1 MTTFRMSKYAD
12 EGGILQNVGDAE
24 FLQRKIH
31 PDDVFDFTGIRS
43 ATPAFLD
50 ALFLDAKSPALAESF
65 RGVEGPLSDAL
76 RKWLTPEPEPE
87 LAPTAPAVVT
97 WKRPQSHDEEEKYT
111 PTRLAQ
117 RLRRQLRRYIES
129 AYPLSD
135 ATLIKS
141 RRQLLE
147 TAEHGKLLAQDPFV
161 ETTPRYRVFRGT
173 YGDLGLPAA
182 TGALFTR
189 LSQARTDHDA
199 DRTLLFPSIYDH
211 QAKAFQAFLGEGRD
225 LVVATGT
232 GSGKTECFLL
242 PLLARLYE
250 EASGRPK
257 SFERRAIRGLIL
269 YPMNALV
276 NDQLSRLRLLLGSA
290 AVMQEFRGLGP
301 GRRHPLFGMYTS
313 RTPYAG
319 PRDGSKDG
327 ARVEPL
333 LRKYL
338 EMPEALRAELKKLGR
353 FPAKDLEAFL
363 AADKAEKAAYK
374 TGKKKGQSYTKHKW
388 DERLRTGPDDR
399 ELFTRH
405 EMVRDP
411 ETGQGGAPDVLVTNY
426 SMLEYMLARPFER
439 PMFDETRAWLEQPGS
454 RLLLVL
460 DEAHMYR
467 GAKGAEVAFLLRR
480 LLSRLGVIDKPE
492 KIAVI
497 CTSASLGG
505 GDAKET
511 ARRFAADLTGKS
523 PDGFEVVFG
532 ERERPSPVAPGDAA
546 LADVLA
552 RVPLTALTGDLGPEA
567 LVDAVAP
574 VLAHLGDTDPCP
586 SPGEIPRRLLRAL
599 SGRPWV
605 NQVIAA
611 TSEQARPLAE
621 LSDVVFPGSAA
632 RRKATEVLLSLGTLA
647 RRSPED
653 ASLLPTRI
661 HLMFRGIAGIY
672 ACLDPHCSGRQERPG
687 EEAPLGKLFA
697 APRAL
702 CDACGARVLELASCR
717 NCGGAYLRAG
727 VENGK
732 LDSARFLW
740 GEAAGD
746 LDTIEILPT
755 RPRNEEGV
763 EEAAIHLTTGH
774 LVSPA
779 DASHARVRRIWLP
792 RDRETGR
799 RLGSFARCPLC
810 QPPGLPLNV
819 LRKAFI
825 TDLQTRGEQPFTAL
839 IEAQFAEQPPQKRD
853 DTLPNRGRKVLVF
866 SDGRQRAAR
875 LAPALEMSH
884 SRDAFRQVLL
894 LAAGEL
900 AKIGRPPGIAS
911 IFPALL
917 KVCTERSID
926 PFPAADE
933 TEFHDELRRA
943 KEHSLETLLHHS
955 AQNILQP
962 TLSYAKSLFAEL
974 TDRYFSL
981 QAMGL
986 ATVEEEPAVDYIF
999 DDFPDVGFSHD
1010 EVRRMFRAWIRVQ
1023 LERRCFLPPGASLS
1037 QLGDPWERP
1046 EGIRLDAKN
1055 DLVPIRFAEWLNETI
1070 GEEGARK
1077 VTAWFVTL
1085 ARSKGFLL
1093 LLNDAY
1099 YLQPKLLILRPRI
1112 HERWSRCTSCSRLDV
1127 HVVRDRCTECRGK
1140 MVAADDELYL
1150 DARYGFYRDQV
1161 ERALQ
1166 GDSVEP
1172 FGLTTAEHT
1181 AQLSSLND
1189 DDAFSTTEKYELR
1202 FQDVR
1207 VEGEPPIDVL
1217 SCTTTMEV
1225 GIDIGALTGV
1235 ALRNV
1240 PPHVANYQQR
1250 AGRAGRRGRTIASV
1264 ITYAHGGS
1272 HDAWYYEHPEKIIS
1286 GDVRP
1291 PVVYV
1296 ENQKVLERHVNAF
1309 LVQRFFHENVAPGGR
1324 SYQLFAS
1331 LGTVKDFLNPSEPCS
1346 LARLVVWLREN
1357 RERLQ
1362 NELVAWIPTYSHGF
1376 EKSTRAERAVGG
1388 AIDRLIE
1395 RLHRDLPVELAAQVS
1410 ELDEAGRAALDLQLD
1425 EQLLQ
1430 TLIDRAILP
1439 RYAFPTDTVSFW
1451 VPEPRRPG
1459 AKAWKRRFDYSP
1471 QRDLQIALSE
1481 YAPGRTLT
1489 IDKFRFESAALYSPY
1504 PPGVRDV
1511 LARARAYTACKS
1523 CGFVTLDR
1531 ATRAQPACP
1540 VCREAQLATLDF
1552 VRPEG
1557 FAPDVNKEREIDRG
1571 GAITYAGMSTPAKI
1585 EVQSVREWEKD
1596 LYGGRLRL
1604 LSRAETLVV
1613 VNKGVGDRGFYICPS
1628 CGSAEPVFGPGFTT
1642 PRLVGKDGHPKVH
1655 KHPTEEGGQ
1664 CTGSAVGPFYLG
1676 HQFPTDVLLLR
1687 VVLAPPMKCAVD
1699 TKHSGRAGAMALTS
1713 LVEALCLAA
1722 SRTLQIDEGELAG
1735 NWNPVPGEVT
1745 READLYL
1752 YDLLPGGAGYT
1763 HQVRRFIETVLF
1775 DARELLAGCD
1785 CATSCHRCLRHYGN
1799 QMLHGSLDRHLGL
1812 ALLEYVLEGI
1822 EPSVTAE
1829 EAAVAIRPLC
1839 DLLRL
1844 RGIQFETGATETA
1857 PVPLRVRIS
1866 GDWVWVDVHHPLVD
1880 YEVIGARVLD
1890 EAQGHMVPVV
1900 ALDTFKLLNDLPR
1913 ACRDLGVEKG

>member
-1 MTTFRMSKYAD
+1 MTTYRMSKYAD
-12 EGGILQNVGDAE
+12 EGILQNTEDAV
-24 FLQRKIH
+24 FLRQRRNIQK
-31 PDDVFDFTGIRS
+31 DDVFDFSGIRA
-43 ATPAFLD
+43 ATPEFLD
-50 ALFLDAKSPALAESF
+50 TLFSDMKSPALVDSF
-65 RGVEGPLSDAL
+65 RGVEGPLVDAL
-76 RKWLTPEPEPE
+76 RRWLEPPAMPEPPRAFPMTTWAQH
-87 LAPTAPAVVT
+87 APP
-97 WKRPQSHDEEEKYT
+97 EEEKYT
-111 PTRLAQ
+111 PTRLAR
-117 RLRRQLRRYIES
+117 RLRQQLRRYIES

-135 ATLIKS
+135 ATLIQA
-141 RRQLLE
+141 RRKLLE
-147 TAEHGKLLAQDPFV
+147 VSEGGKLLAQDPFV
-161 ETTPRYRVFRGT
+161 ETTPRYRVFPGT
-173 YGDLGLPAA
+173 YSDLGLSAP
-182 TGALFTR
+182 TTALFDR
-189 LSQARTDHDA
+189 LSLAPTDYDPHRMLLFSTMYEHQAR
-199 DRTLLFPSIYDH
+199 
-211 QAKAFQAFLGEGRD
+211 AFQAFLRDGRD

-250 EASGRPK
+250 EAAERPE
-257 SFERRAIRGLIL
+257 SFSQRAVRGLIL

-276 NDQLSRLRLLLGSA
+276 NDQLSRLRLLLGSKTT
-290 AVMQEFRGLGP
+290 MQAFRELGSS
-301 GRRHPLFGMYTS
+301 RRHPVFGMYTS

-319 PRDGSKDG
+319 PRDTGKDG

-333 LRKYL
+333 LQKFL
-338 EMPEALRAELKKLGR
+338 EMPEELKSELKKLGR

-363 AADKAEKAAYK
+363 AADRKEQGVYK
-374 TGKKKGQSYTKHKW
+374 SGKKKGQTYTKHHW
-388 DERLRTGPDDR
+388 EERLHTGADDR

-405 EMVRDP
+405 EMVYDP
-411 ETGQGGAPDVLVTNY
+411 ETGHGGAPDVLVTNY

-439 PMFDETRAWLEQPGS
+439 PIFDQTREWLKRPDSQ
-454 RLLLVL
+454 LLLVL

-480 LLSRLGVIDKPE
+480 LLARLEIIDKPD

-505 GDAKET
+505 GDAKDI
-511 ARRFAADLTGKS
+511 ARKFAADLTGKQ
-523 PDGFEVVFG
+523 PEDFGVVFG
-532 ERERPSPVAPGDAA
+532 VRERPSPTAPGDTA

-552 RVPLTALTGDLGPEA
+552 RVPLTALQGDGGPEA
-567 LVDAVAP
+567 LVDAILP
-574 VLAHLGDTDPCP
+574 VLQHLGDLNTR
-586 SPGEIPRRLLRAL
+586 PGPAEVPGRLLNVL
-599 SGRPWV
+599 SGKPWLHHV
-605 NQVIAA
+605 LNS
-611 TSEQARPLAE
+611 TSDQARPLEQLA
-621 LSDVVFPGSAA
+621 DVVFPDSPK

-647 RRSPED
+647 RRAPD
-653 ASLLPTRI
+653 DPSLLPTRI
-661 HLMFRGIAGIY
+661 HLMFRGIAGIW
-672 ACLDPHCSGRQERPG
+672 ACMDPVCPGRQDRPG

-697 APRAL
+697 TPRVL

-717 NCGGAYLRAG
+717 NCGGAYVIAR
-727 VENGK
+727 VESGK

-746 LDTIEILPT
+746 LETIEILPT

-779 DASHARVRRIWLP
+779 DAPRARVRRIWLP

-799 RLGSFARCPLC
+799 RLSSFLRCPLC
-810 QPPGLPLNV
+810 QPPGLPVNV
-819 LRKAFI
+819 LRKASI

-839 IEAQFAEQPPQKRD
+839 IEAQFAEQPAQKREES
-853 DTLPNRGRKVLVF
+853 LPNRGRKVLVF

-894 LAAGEL
+894 LAAREL
-900 AKIGRPPGIAS
+900 AKMGRSPGITN

-926 PFPAADE
+926 PFPTADE
-933 TEFHDELRRA
+933 AEFHDRLA
-943 KEHSLETLLHHS
+943 HAGHHDLETLLHHG
-955 AQNILQP
+955 AQNIIQP

-986 ATVEEEPAVDYIF
+986 ATIEEEPAVDYIF
-999 DDFPDVGFSHD
+999 NDFPDVGFSKE
-1010 EVRRMFRAWIRVQ
+1010 EVRRMFRSWIRVQ
-1023 LERRCFLPPGASLS
+1023 LERRCFMPPGASLG
-1037 QLGDPWERP
+1037 QLGEQWERP
-1046 EGIRLDAKN
+1046 VGIRLDAKN
-1055 DLVPIRFAEWLNETI
+1055 DLVPIRFAEWLNATI
-1070 GEEGARK
+1070 GEEKARK
-1077 VTAWFVTL
+1077 VTAWFVSL
-1085 ARSKGFLL
+1085 ARNKGFLL

-1099 YLQPKLLILRPRI
+1099 YLQPNWLVLRPRL
-1112 HERWSRCTSCSRLDV
+1112 EDRWLRCSSCSRLDI
-1127 HVVRDRCTECRGK
+1127 HVTRECCVECRGK
-1140 MVAADDELYL
+1140 MVVEDDGHYL

-1161 ERALQ
+1161 KRAWD

-1172 FGLTTAEHT
+1172 FGLTTAEHS

-1207 VEGEPPIDVL
+1207 VDNEPPIDVL

-1272 HDAWYYEHPEKIIS
+1272 HDAWYYDHPEKIIS

-1309 LVQRFFHENVAPGGR
+1309 LVQRFFHENVAPSGR

-1331 LGTVKDFLNPSEPCS
+1331 LGTVGDFLNPDTPCS
-1346 LARLVVWLREN
+1346 LDRLVVWLQTN
-1357 RERLQ
+1357 RNRLQ
-1362 NELVAWIPTYSHGF
+1362 HELAAWIPKYSYGF
-1376 EKSTRAERAVGG
+1376 EKSTRAERVMDG
-1388 AIDRLIE
+1388 AIERLIDRLRRE
-1395 RLHRDLPVELAAQVS
+1395 LPVDLASKKA
-1410 ELDEAGRAALDLQLD
+1410 ELDEGPRASLQIQLD
-1425 EQLLQ
+1425 ELLLQ
-1430 TLIDRAILP
+1430 TLIDHAILP

-1451 VPEPRRPG
+1451 VPERRRPG
-1459 AKAWKRRFDYSP
+1459 AKAWNRRFDYSP

-1504 PPGVRDV
+1504 PPHVREV
-1511 LARARAYTACKS
+1511 LAKAQSYTACKS
-1523 CGFVTLDR
+1523 CGYMTLDR
-1531 ATRAQPACP
+1531 AQKVQAACP
-1540 VCREAQLATLDF
+1540 VCKESQLATLDF

-1557 FAPDVNKEREIDRG
+1557 FAPDVNEERQIDRG
-1571 GAITYAGMSTPAKI
+1571 GSITYAGMSTPAKI
-1585 EVQSVREWEKD
+1585 EVHSVRDWDEERYD
-1596 LYGGRLRL
+1596 GRLKL
-1604 LSRAETLVV
+1604 LSRSETLVV
-1613 VNKGVGDRGFYICPS
+1613 VNKGIGDRGFRICPT
-1628 CGSAEPVFGPGFTT
+1628 CGSAEPEFGTKFTT
-1642 PRLVGKDGHPKVH
+1642 PRLVDKYGKPKVH
-1655 KHPTEEGGQ
+1655 THPTEEGGQ
-1664 CTGSAVGPFYLG
+1664 CTGVAANPVYLG

-1687 VVLAPPMKCAVD
+1687 LVLAAPMKCAVD
-1699 TKHSGRAGAMALTS
+1699 TKQSGRAGVMALTS
-1713 LVEALCLAA
+1713 LIETLGLAA

-1735 NWNPVPGEVT
+1735 NWNPVPGDVT

-1763 HQVRRFIETVLF
+1763 HQVRKWLGHILEG
-1775 DARELLAGCD
+1775 ARDLLTGCD
-1785 CATSCHRCLRHYGN
+1785 CAASCHRCLRHYGN
-1799 QMLHGSLDRHLGL
+1799 QMLHGSLDRHLGR
-1812 ALLEYVLEGI
+1812 ALLDYWLDGTI
-1822 EPSVTAE
+1822 PSVTPLEAE
-1829 EAAVAIRPLC
+1829 AAIRPLC
-1839 DLLRL
+1839 DLLQL
-1844 RGIQFETGATETA
+1844 RGMEFETGMTPNS
-1857 PVPLRVRIS
+1857 PVPLRVRIA
-1866 GDWVWVDVHHPLVD
+1866 GEWVWVDVHHPLVD
-1880 YEVIGARVLD
+1880 PDIVGASVLD
-1890 EAQGHMVPVV
+1890 AAQMYLAPVI
-1900 ALDTFKLLNDLPR
+1900 ALDTFTLLNDLPR
-1913 ACRDLGVEKG
+1913 AFSKLGMEKG